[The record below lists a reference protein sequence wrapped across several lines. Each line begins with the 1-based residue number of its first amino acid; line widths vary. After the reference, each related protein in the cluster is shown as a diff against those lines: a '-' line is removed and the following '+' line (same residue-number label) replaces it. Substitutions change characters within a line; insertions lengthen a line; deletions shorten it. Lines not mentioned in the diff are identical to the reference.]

1 MSAKLLRDSDIKVV
15 YDSQGVKREVLID
28 YDKFEEIVEFL
39 ERHDYFYNES
49 VQERLQ
55 KSEEDLKAGRTIEV
69 APADVDK
76 AIEWLHG

>member
-39 ERHDYFYNES
+39 ERHDYFYSEG

-55 KSEEDLKAGRTIEV
+55 KSEEDLKAGRYVEV
-69 APADVDK
+69 TPADVDK
-76 AIEWLHG
+76 AIEWLNG

>member
-39 ERHDYFYNES
+39 ERHDYFYSEG

-55 KSEEDLKAGRTIEV
+55 KSEEDLKAGRYIEV
-69 APADVDK
+69 TPADVDK

>member
-15 YDSQGVKREVLID
+15 YDSQGVKRGVLID

-39 ERHDYFYNES
+39 ERHEYFYSES

-55 KSEEDLKAGRTIEV
+55 KSEEDLKAGRYIEV
-69 APADVDK
+69 TPADVDK
-76 AIEWLHG
+76 ATEWLHG